1 MCTSVSTMI
10 VMSIFKVLIS
20 VFNLEIS
27 QSGAYIMSCMAL
39 KIGSFQKINGLGQT
53 TDNANNINMEAGTAG
68 GAAV

>member
-10 VMSIFKVLIS
+10 VTSIFKELIS

-27 QSGAYIMSCMAL
+27 QSGALSCMAL
-39 KIGSFQKINGLGQT
+39 GSFQKINGLGQT
-53 TDNANNINMEAGTAG
+53 TDIANNINMEASTAG